1 MIVSNLT
8 ENSGKH
14 PLVMATLTLLVAG
27 IGFLLVGPLIGFFIS
42 TPFFDGTIL
51 EQAEKMADPM
61 SHEEFRVPL
70 YLMQGCATLI
80 GLAVLP
86 IIFTF
91 GAERKG
97 LNYFFGGVKNYGI
110 MFLLLLIL
118 TIAFM
123 ATNSVLISWNAN
135 LHFPDFMN
143 GFETWA
149 RNYES
154 KAEALTKFMTQ
165 FESGGEFLLAFVVIA
180 IFPAV
185 SEELLFRG
193 MLQRQLH
200 QGLGN
205 IHVAIWTSAIL
216 FSAFHLQFFGFVP
229 RLLLGGLF
237 GYLYYW
243 SGNLWMP
250 IFAHF
255 VNNGFSVVMIYLNQ
269 KGVVDMDVES
279 TDTVA
284 PWPAVVASAFLVI
297 ALLYY
302 FKLFFDRKNQ
312 IHG

>member
-1 MIVSNLT
+1 
-8 ENSGKH
+8 
-14 PLVMATLTLLVAG
+14 MATLTLLVAG

>member
-1 MIVSNLT
+1 VSNLT